1 MGHGTQNDSPS
12 RAVRASR
19 SHTGGNGPKTE
30 MHLGDRT
37 TVFARQWRHRPNDHA
52 DDDLNLGCEH
62 RQTSPDAR
70 RREELV
76 DLLDDGIAR
85 SELFLGRGNDRL
97 DQLER
102 RRVDLGLTVAAD
114 HLAQP
119 VFKIQKPASRFLGL
133 HGSERYNAT
142 RAAEPSNACARA
154 ALAHRSLLQV
164 LVCVQD
170 SYRSRTA

>member
-1 MGHGTQNDSPS
+1 MSVRQWGHGPS
-12 RAVRASR
+12 
-19 SHTGGNGPKTE
+19 
-30 MHLGDRT
+30 
-37 TVFARQWRHRPNDHA
+37 DHA

-85 SELFLGRGNDRL
+85 QEMFLGRCNDGL

-119 VFKIQKPASRFLGL
+119 VFKIEKPASRFLGL
-133 HGSERYNAT
+133 HGPERYNET
-142 RAAEPSNACARA
+142 
-154 ALAHRSLLQV
+154 
-164 LVCVQD
+164 
-170 SYRSRTA
+170 

>member
-1 MGHGTQNDSPS
+1 M
-12 RAVRASR
+12 
-19 SHTGGNGPKTE
+19 
-30 MHLGDRT
+30 
-37 TVFARQWRHRPNDHA
+37 FARQCWEGPSDPA
-52 DDDLNLGCEH
+52 VDDLNLGCEH

-85 SELFLGRGNDRL
+85 QEMFLGRCNDGL

-119 VFKIQKPASRFLGL
+119 VFKIEKPATRLLGL
-133 HGSERYNAT
+133 HGPECYNAT
-142 RAAEPSNACARA
+142 
-154 ALAHRSLLQV
+154 
-164 LVCVQD
+164 
-170 SYRSRTA
+170 